1 MKLTTYLIACKTKST
16 KMDPASTEKKTAG
29 NAYLGFRLRDK
40 HRDIKVRTDIRVVGA
55 YWDNA
60 KPGYRRTRMV
70 PKAERMRVETLVQGI
85 ILQLEK
91 EYRSEKA
98 DAAWMRDVI
107 DHYRCS
113 ATTLRPSPPT
123 FVERY
128 EQYLREH
135 AMAPNSHRIYTST
148 LTRTNLHPG
157 QILLAGQSHPA
168 QVQCDGL

>member
-16 KMDPASTEKKTAG
+16 KMDPASSEKKTAE

-55 YWDNA
+55 YWDNE

-70 PKAERMRVETLVQGI
+70 PKAERMRVETFMQGI

-107 DHYRCS
+107 DHYRLCVHSVRWPPHIRPAKHSS
-113 ATTLRPSPPT
+113 AT
-123 FVERY
+123 
-128 EQYLREH
+128 
-135 AMAPNSHRIYTST
+135 ST
-148 LTRTNLHPG
+148 RR
-157 QILLAGQSHPA
+157 
-168 QVQCDGL
+168 